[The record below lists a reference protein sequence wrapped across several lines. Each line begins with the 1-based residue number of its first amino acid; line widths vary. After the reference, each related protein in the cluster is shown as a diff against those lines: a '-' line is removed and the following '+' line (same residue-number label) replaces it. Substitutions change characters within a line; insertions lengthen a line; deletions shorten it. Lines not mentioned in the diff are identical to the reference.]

1 MRVIV
6 KNRLVPFALVAIAL
20 GSAPAARAQS
30 DNPANAGVQFDFSLP
45 GARSLGLGGAFV
57 AVADDATAAWSNPA
71 GLLALTKPEISVE
84 GRFWDFASSSVV
96 SGHAF
101 GSPTGV
107 GFDTISG
114 LHEET
119 FSASTRAPSFISYV
133 YPRSRFALAFY
144 RHQLQKFE
152 ADLESDGVFIRT
164 TSQTPVFPG
173 GAVDRAQPYKT
184 HLEIGVV
191 NYGGSAAVRLGAGLS
206 AGMSLVVSSFS
217 QHAQTDLF
225 TYVPFNNF
233 NAAVPPTSFT
243 GVGQYYGPP
252 DFSSGNVFT
261 RTTEEGDDTSLAVSA
276 GLLWRA
282 SNGKATLGF
291 AYRQGPSFTYSS
303 RSVFGPGIKAAGGFA
318 NQGDVVD
325 TEEIEYNVPDVFS
338 LGVSVRPNDHLLVSA
353 EYDRVQ
359 YSRLSENTAEIF
371 GVEEAPFPGE
381 AQKGAL
387 IRQSLFFEDANQLR
401 GGTEYAWVT
410 SFGTLAAR
418 FGAWYDP
425 DHRMQF
431 AREDLSAAERASIA
445 RTDIRY
451 QPGETAIHVT
461 PGFGIAFPRF
471 QIDTAFDAS
480 EPTKTFSI
488 STVVRF

>member
-6 KNRLVPFALVAIAL
+6 KNGLVLLLVAGTTL
-20 GSAPAARAQS
+20 GLAGSARAQS

-71 GLLALTKPEISVE
+71 GLLALTRQEVSVE

-101 GSPTGV
+101 GSPTNV
-107 GFDTISG
+107 GFDTVSG
-114 LHEET
+114 LREET
-119 FSASTRAPSFISYV
+119 FSASTGAPSFISYV
-133 YPRSRFALAFY
+133 YPTSRFAVAFY

-164 TSQTPVFPG
+164 TSPTPIFPG

-191 NYGGSAAVRLGAGLS
+191 DYGGSAAVRLGGGLS
-206 AGMSLVVSSFS
+206 AGLSLVVSDFS
-217 QHAQTDLF
+217 QRAQTDLF
-225 TYVPFNNF
+225 VTVPFNNF
-233 NAAVPPTSFT
+233 NAAVPPTAFT

-252 DFSSGNVFT
+252 DFSSGNVYT
-261 RTTEEGDDTSLAVSA
+261 RTTEEGDDTSVAVSA

-282 SNGKATLGF
+282 SNGKATAGF

-303 RSVFGPGIKAAGGFA
+303 QSVFGPGIVKAGGFA
-318 NQGDVVD
+318 KEGDVTD
-325 TEEIEYNVPDVFS
+325 TEEIEYNVPNVFS
-338 LGVSVRPNDHLLVSA
+338 IGVGFRPNDRLLVSA

-387 IRQSLFFEDANQLR
+387 IRESLFFEDANQVR
-401 GGTEYAWVT
+401 GGAEYAWVT
-410 SFGTLAAR
+410 SFGTLAGR
-418 FGAWYDP
+418 FGVWYDP

-431 AREDLSAAERASIA
+431 DRDNLTAQERASIA
-445 RTDIRY
+445 RTDVRY
-451 QPGETAIHVT
+451 QPGDDAIHYT

-471 QIDTAFDAS
+471 QIDTAFDGS
-480 EPTKTFSI
+480 NPTKTFSI

>member
-1 MRVIV
+1 LRVIA
-6 KNRLVPFALVAIAL
+6 KNRLVLFVLITTIL
-20 GSAPAARAQS
+20 GLAASARAQS

-45 GARSLGLGGAFV
+45 GARSLALGGAFV

-71 GLLALTKPEISVE
+71 GLLALTRQEVSFE
-84 GRFWDFASSSVV
+84 GRAWEFSSASVV
-96 SGHAF
+96 AGHAF

-107 GFDTISG
+107 GFDTVSG
-114 LHEET
+114 LQEET
-119 FSASTRAPSFISYV
+119 FSSWTGAPSFISYV
-133 YPRSRFALAFY
+133 YPKSRYAFAFY
-144 RHQLQKFE
+144 RHELQKFS

-173 GAVDRAQPYKT
+173 GAVDRAQPYNT
-184 HLEIGVV
+184 QLDISVV
-191 NYGGSAAVRLGAGLS
+191 DYGGSAAFRLGGGLS
-206 AGMSLVVSSFS
+206 AGISLVVSDFS
-217 QHAQTDLF
+217 LEAQTDLF

-252 DFSSGNVFT
+252 NFASSNVFT
-261 RTTEEGDDTSLAVSA
+261 RTTEEGDDISVAVST

-282 SNGKATLGF
+282 SDGKVSAGF

-303 RSVFGPGIKAAGGFA
+303 ESLFGPGIVAAGGFA
-318 NQGDVVD
+318 KEGDVAD
-325 TEEIEYNVPDVFS
+325 TEEIDYAVPNVFS
-338 LGVSVRPNDHLLVSA
+338 VGAAFRPNDNLLLSA
-353 EYDRVQ
+353 EYDFVQ

-371 GVEEAPFPGE
+371 GVEESPFPGE
-381 AQKGAL
+381 SQKGEL
-387 IRQSLFFEDANQLR
+387 IRNSLYIEDANQIR
-401 GGTEYAWVT
+401 GGAEYAFVT

-418 FGAWYDP
+418 FGVWYDP

-431 AREDLSAAERASIA
+431 DRDNMTPQERASIA
-445 RTDIRY
+445 RTDVRY
-451 QPGETAIHVT
+451 LPGDDAVHMT
-461 PGFGIAFPRF
+461 PGFGIAYPRF

>member
-1 MRVIV
+1 LRVKV
-6 KNRLVPFALVAIAL
+6 TNRFVLFALVALTL
-20 GSAPAARAQS
+20 GTAAGARAQS

-71 GLLALTKPEISVE
+71 GLLALTKQEVSVE
-84 GRFWDFASSSVV
+84 GRAWEFSSASVLR
-96 SGHAF
+96 GHAF

-107 GFDTISG
+107 GFDTVSG
-114 LHEET
+114 LEEGT
-119 FSASTRAPSFISYV
+119 FSSWTGAPSFISYV
-133 YPRSRFALAFY
+133 YPKSRYALAFY
-144 RHQLQKFE
+144 RHELQRFE
-152 ADLESDGVFIRT
+152 ANLESDGVFIRT
-164 TSQTPVFPG
+164 TSPTPIFAG

-184 HLEIGVV
+184 HLDINVV
-191 NYGGSAAVRLGAGLS
+191 DYGGSVAVRLGGGLS
-206 AGMSLVVSSFS
+206 AGLSLVVSDFS

-225 TYVPFNNF
+225 VTVPFNNF

-252 DFSSGNVFT
+252 DFSSGNVYT
-261 RTTEEGDDTSLAVSA
+261 RTTEEGNDTSVAVSA

-282 SNGKATLGF
+282 MNGKVSAGF

-303 RSVFGPGIKAAGGFA
+303 QSVFGPGIVKAGGFA
-318 NQGDVVD
+318 KEGDVAD
-325 TEEIEYNVPDVFS
+325 TEEIEYNVPNVYS
-338 LGVSVRPNDHLLVSA
+338 IGVGIRPNDRLLVSA

-371 GVEEAPFPGE
+371 GVEESPFPGE

-387 IRQSLFFEDANQLR
+387 IRHSLFFEDANQVR
-401 GGTEYAWVT
+401 GGAEYAFVT
-410 SFGTLAAR
+410 SHGTLAAR
-418 FGAWYDP
+418 FGVWYDP

-431 AREDLSAAERASIA
+431 ARESLTAEQRASIA
-445 RTDIRY
+445 RTDVRY
-451 QPGETAIHVT
+451 QPGDNAIHYT

-471 QIDTAFDAS
+471 QVDTAFDVS
-480 EPTKTFSI
+480 DPTKTFSI